1 MGAFIAGISV
11 ATSPIAI
18 YIAESLKPVR
28 DFFLV
33 LFFFSVGASFDA
45 SNIKTI
51 IGPALLLAFALTLI
65 KPIVYRYLLAW
76 LGEKKQVAWEVGARL
91 GQNSEFSLVRGKSGW
106 KLVSA
111 KSIKNIFEI
120 FRYHPEKLK
129 VSVNVLS
136 LVKKL
141 VAEEDHNSLFVIVSN
156 FLDFL
161 VNADDDSILLGEC
174 LVLLRI
180 LHSLGYM
187 RHDPDFSLPLS
198 SLEIETKDLEA
209 VAPRRLKMIELIR

>member
-1 MGAFIAGISV
+1 LYHKHHTKGIILSGRDDGDDSKRLSIF
-11 ATSPIAI
+11 T
-18 YIAESLKPVR
+18 ES
-28 DFFLV
+28 F
-33 LFFFSVGASFDA
+33 G
-45 SNIKTI
+45 
-51 IGPALLLAFALTLI
+51 LI
-65 KPIVYRYLLAW
+65 SARV
-76 LGEKKQVAWEVGARL
+76 QGARNIHSKL
-91 GQNSEFSLVRGKSGW
+91 RGGSQDLSIGEFSLVRGKSGW

-129 VSVNVLS
+129 VSVNVLG

-161 VNADDDSILLGEC
+161 VNSDDDSIPLSEC

-187 RHDPDFSLPLS
+187 RHDPDFSIPIS

-209 VAPRRLKMIELIR
+209 IAPRRLKMIELINESLKATNLT